1 MTGAFFKKSFSYY
14 AALFA
19 LWAVFILVRYHGHR
33 YEEAPVPSAGLEQ
46 SAPDPANTAVPLQAK
61 ITELRQGLAG
71 VATRAA
77 KSALLQELGYAY
89 ANLYNAT
96 GNVSFRDSAVAS
108 MRDASASNPGS
119 APLHYSLGK
128 FYGALGNPAGALE
141 QYGLAMRCDSTYAPG
156 FIEAAVC
163 SYISFRKSADA
174 MRFGNR
180 ALRIDIHAP
189 LCHLIL
195 GLIALDANDF
205 EAGRLNLDQEIAAD
219 DAAMAAGTPALDPGS
234 IRFAA
239 ITAHFRLLQLYC
251 SKIPDRAKAG
261 AHLDEYL
268 KLETDPSK
276 KAAAVEMMKERWG
289 G

>member
-1 MTGAFFKKSFSYY
+1 MTGAFFKKNFFFY

-19 LWAVFILVRYHGHR
+19 LWAAFLLVRYSGHR

-46 SAPDPANTAVPLQAK
+46 SAQDPANAAASLQTK
-61 ITELRQGLAG
+61 VTELRQRLAAAATHAEKSG
-71 VATRAA
+71 V
-77 KSALLQELGYAY
+77 LQQLGYAY

-96 GNVSFRDSAVAS
+96 GSVSFRDSAVAS
-108 MRDASASNPGS
+108 MREASDSDPGS

-141 QYGLAMRCDSTYAPG
+141 QYRLAMRCDSAYAPG

-163 SYISFRKSADA
+163 SYISFHKVADA
-174 MRFGNR
+174 ARFGNR
-180 ALRIDIHAP
+180 ALQIDSHAP

-205 EAGRLNLDQEIAAD
+205 EAGRMNLDQEIVAD
-219 DAAMAAGTPALDPGS
+219 NAAMAAGAQALDPGS

-239 ITAHFRLLQLYC
+239 TTARYRLLQLYC
-251 SKIPDRAKAG
+251 SKIPDREKAG
-261 AHLDEYL
+261 ANLDEYL

-276 KAAAVEMMKERWG
+276 KAAAVEAVKARWG